1 MAPELF
7 TSNDAY
13 VKLNDKSDLW
23 SLGVLLYFLRF
34 NELPFESELYR
45 TYKILRDLKTLYL
58 KIL

>member
-7 TSNDAY
+7 TSNDTY

-34 NELPFESELYR
+34 NELPFESELYQ
-45 TYKILRDLKTLYL
+45 TYKILRDP
-58 KIL
+58 IL

>member
-7 TSNDAY
+7 TSNDIY

-45 TYKILRDLKTLYL
+45 TYKILRDPKTLYL